1 MCRWFIYTG
10 IKIPIY
16 DILYLPEHNILKQCY
31 SPVYSPSYV
40 HENPRD
46 HHINID
52 GFGICIYND
61 SKVLTYKT
69 TEHCWDDKNLI
80 SMINRLRTI
89 ITLLTALIK

>member
-16 DILYLPEHNILKQCY
+16 DILYTPEHNILKQCY

-52 GFGICIYND
+52 GFWY
-61 SKVLTYKT
+61 LY
-69 TEHCWDDKNLI
+69 L
-80 SMINRLRTI
+80 
-89 ITLLTALIK
+89 